1 MTKRHTCVGN
11 RLLAALPPADF
22 GLLAPYL
29 QQVSLKQDAVLV
41 RSGDRNEQV
50 YFPHSGTISFMLDMP
65 NGQTVATSV
74 IGHEGAVGLLSVLGP
89 SHSPTTAVVRVAGIA
104 SQISASRFQAAFGQ
118 SSSIK
123 HAVQTHTRALL
134 MQFQH
139 VAACNALHPVEARTA
154 RWLLH
159 IQDRIDGN
167 LIPLTQEALS
177 QLLGVRRTTV
187 TLVMCELRASGAIRS
202 RRGLVE
208 IDRPRLE
215 KAACECYKIMRGK
228 FDEIFPLD
236 TTKPR
241 IPAAPARETL
251 SDRDSVLA
259 E

>member
-1 MTKRHTCVGN
+1 
-11 RLLAALPPADF
+11 
-22 GLLAPYL
+22 
-29 QQVSLKQDAVLV
+29 
-41 RSGDRNEQV
+41 
-50 YFPHSGTISFMLDMP
+50 
-65 NGQTVATSV
+65 
-74 IGHEGAVGLLSVLGP
+74 
-89 SHSPTTAVVRVAGIA
+89 
-104 SQISASRFQAAFGQ
+104 
-118 SSSIK
+118 
-123 HAVQTHTRALL
+123 

-202 RRGLVE
+202 ARRGLVE

-236 TTKPR
+236 TTKLR
-241 IPAAPARETL
+241 IPAAPARKTP